1 MHLSLSAQPAF
12 ASHKLQCKVFFFHL
26 FEGKPTNLKYCF
38 LCGDDRDDGDGD
50 GDGDDDDDEKSSTSQ
65 KPKQS
70 RSSISY
76 KFQSKLYDSPCLSQ
90 EES

>member
-38 LCGDDRDDGDGD
+38 LCGDDRGDGDGD
-50 GDGDDDDDEKSSTSQ
+50 GDDDDDDEKSSTSQ